1 MKEVILNFLSA
12 LEGYHQRLKEIHFS
26 TLNKSEHLLVD
37 DMDGDVLE
45 YQDRIAEVSMGCLNT
60 RFGIGDLK
68 TLVPSA
74 KNTEDLVKELLGDIE
89 SLIAKLSD
97 SKKYNGIINVLD
109 DFTESVNKWNY
120 LRTLK

>member
-26 TLNKSEHLLVD
+26 TLNKSEHLLAD

-45 YQDRIAEVSMGCLNT
+45 YQDRIAEASMGCLNT

-68 TLVPSA
+68 TLVPFVLNMA
-74 KNTEDLVKELLGDIE
+74 DLVKELLGDIE

-97 SKKYNGIINVLD
+97 SKKYNGIINILD

-120 LRTLK
+120 LRTFK